1 MRTPK
6 RLQGKA
12 TVSHV
17 RSAFQEKELAA
28 RIGGRPVRG
37 SGCGNEKG
45 DARLEGVIRLEA
57 KTTMNKSFSVT
68 RDMVKKIEMEA
79 ISSNELPVLVVEFLS
94 KEGRPIGEFAVCPTW
109 VLDILKCSKTS
120 KEEV

>member
-1 MRTPK
+1 MKTPN
-6 RLQGKA
+6 RLKGKHSK
-12 TVSHV
+12 SHA
-17 RSAFQEKELAA
+17 RSPVQEKELAD
-28 RIGGRPVRG
+28 RIGGRLVRG

-79 ISSNELPVLVVEFLS
+79 ISCNELPVLVVEFLS

-109 VLDILKCSKTS
+109 VLDILKCYKGS
-120 KEEV
+120 KEEG